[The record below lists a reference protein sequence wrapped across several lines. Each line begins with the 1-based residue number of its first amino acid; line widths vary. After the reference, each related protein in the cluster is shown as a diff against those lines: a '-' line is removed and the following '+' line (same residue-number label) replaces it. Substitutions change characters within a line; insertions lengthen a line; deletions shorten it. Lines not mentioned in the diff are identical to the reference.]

1 MSHKNPKDAKG
12 LFQVVVFL
20 TTLTLTEKIA
30 NHLLSIATSIIVE
43 FVQVLAYIQ
52 ILGNKS

>member
-20 TTLTLTEKIA
+20 TTLTLTEKMA